1 MFTDAANETR
11 PVGRNRRRFLKELGL
26 GGIALTSL
34 LADQPASGAV
44 AYRGQTSAS
53 RLLPGSH
60 TSLPGRGTSSCCSWS
75 VAQVRL
81 RRSITSRF

>member
-1 MFTDAANETR
+1 MFTDAANGTR
-11 PVGRNRRRFLKELGL
+11 PVGRDRRGFLKELGL

-34 LADQPASGAV
+34 RAV
-44 AYRGQTSAS
+44 RRPCRGQTSAS

-75 VAQVRL
+75 VAQVSL
-81 RRSITSRF
+81 RRSIISRF